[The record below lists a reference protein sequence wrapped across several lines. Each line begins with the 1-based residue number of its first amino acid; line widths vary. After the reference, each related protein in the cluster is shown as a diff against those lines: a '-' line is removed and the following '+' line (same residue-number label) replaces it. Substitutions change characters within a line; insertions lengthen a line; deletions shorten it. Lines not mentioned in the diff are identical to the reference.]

1 MWIYLSGKY
10 KEERNENPT
19 NFSSWETCNFSYEVV
34 TQLTKQLNFVSWSDE
49 AAVQRE
55 MGKFCDV
62 GTYDYFSKKKK
73 IKRKEGICADG
84 NLFESRGLEHD
95 SATKSTNFWTC
106 SYLS

>member
-1 MWIYLSGKY
+1 M
-10 KEERNENPT
+10 
-19 NFSSWETCNFSYEVV
+19 

>member
-19 NFSSWETCNFSYEVV
+19 HSSSWETGNFSYEVV
-34 TQLTKQLNFVSWSDE
+34 TQLTKQLNFVSCSDE

-62 GTYDYFSKKKK
+62 GTYDYFSKKKLK
-73 IKRKEGICADG
+73 GRKEGICADG

-95 SATKSTNFWTC
+95 SAAESTNFWTC